1 MAMNAATLGAAM
13 ASALGVT
20 DATAQ
25 ASFVTLAT
33 VIITHITTNAVV
45 TTTDTVP
52 ALGLISPGGL
62 APAPVTGVAS
72 GSGVG
77 TVA

>member
-20 DATAQ
+20 EATAV
-25 ASFVTLAT
+25 ASFVTLAGT
-33 VIITHITTNAVV
+33 IITHIQSTAVV
-45 TTTDTVP
+45 TTTDTIL

-62 APAPVTGVAS
+62 APAPVTGTAS